1 MNKAFFIKHKKLVIF
16 ICVFIAIIITGIYVM
31 SGCASVRRSFKTIS
45 SNFGNGLQREILV
58 YDAVGNELFR
68 QSGKFDIEY
77 ADERILYDD
86 EQGNRHVIYFKTGT
100 VIVNEL
106 E

>member
-1 MNKAFFIKHKKLVIF
+1 MIKMPYIKHKKLIVF
-16 ICVFIAIIITGIYVM
+16 ICIFLVAIAILLFVM

-45 SNFGNGLQREILV
+45 SNFGNGLQREIIV

-100 VIVNEL
+100 VVVNEL

>member
-1 MNKAFFIKHKKLVIF
+1 MNKMFTAYEKKILI
-16 ICVFIAIIITGIYVM
+16 IILMIAAIIAGFFAM
-31 SGCASVRRSFKTIS
+31 SGCASVRRLGKTIS
-45 SNFGNGLQREILV
+45 SDFKNGLQREIIV

-68 QSGKFDIEY
+68 QTGKFDVDYSE
-77 ADERILYDD
+77 ERVLYDD

-100 VIVNEL
+100 VVINEF

>member
-1 MNKAFFIKHKKLVIF
+1 MKKMFTYEKKILI
-16 ICVFIAIIITGIYVM
+16 IMLMIAAIIAGFFVM
-31 SGCASVRRSFKTIS
+31 SGCASVRRFGKTIS
-45 SNFGNGLQREILV
+45 SDFKNGLQREIIV

-68 QSGKFDIEY
+68 QAGKFDVDYSE
-77 ADERILYDD
+77 ERVLYDD

-100 VIVNEL
+100 VVINEL